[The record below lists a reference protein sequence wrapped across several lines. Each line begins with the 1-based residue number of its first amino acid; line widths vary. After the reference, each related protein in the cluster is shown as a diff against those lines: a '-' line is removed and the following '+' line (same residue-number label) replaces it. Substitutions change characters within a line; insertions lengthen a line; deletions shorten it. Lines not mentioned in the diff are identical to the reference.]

1 MAGQIY
7 KPQKNSWVSS
17 LKNFFT
23 SRKQKDNSI
32 PASKTVGNPAQSTVS
47 AKSSVMAS
55 DTVSYDIRQ
64 DDQFLHSI
72 EKALPPDIPKAEF
85 VKALL
90 RMVPEDFDYLYY
102 DGEFDNSNPLRKLA
116 HKVAIQAFNHLPDD
130 PSSLDSLGFSFIEL
144 GDHERALKCYL
155 RKSEKDADDGAAW
168 NNIAWC
174 QMRMGKYNEAFEVCK
189 HALKFFPNHPH
200 VQHDYACILAGL
212 RRIDEA
218 IPVLTNAISNLKP
231 QAIQLHYLLAILLE
245 RKGDTKSAINCWKE
259 FLRLAEDKIGHERA
273 ISRVQ
278 NKLQKYGVT
287 VSLRKR
293 QMSEI
298 HDQTTVFNSLAIS
311 QMLCLSQHLQLV
323 KNDPRKIDAQERIKI
338 GQTMEQILQH
348 HNKMVVELYHKW
360 KKLSI
365 DHRVILAR
373 HYVFLSLA
381 NLLQWKLDG
390 VEEWLKRALTLDK
403 DSKETQ
409 PLLYAYYVIKV
420 MQGVNENEELNLL
433 QSALRIDQRPGHAHI
448 LLARHYCIKG
458 KYKQV
463 AEILKQINEVEKK
476 SKIDDEY
483 ERGLLEEAK
492 FGVTLWSAVGKIRE
506 DKDSEA
512 LSIVNDLKLKKPES
526 PEPKYWLA
534 VINIRRGS
542 YSTAKDILATIP
554 ADVIPEKTLSEL
566 RSIISK
572 NERIRDSSD
581 NIIFNLRS
589 PRMTG
594 SSSSPICKRFFRA
607 LIKRLTGQNKGKILS
622 ER

>member
-7 KPQKNSWVSS
+7 KPQKKSWVSS
-17 LKNFFT
+17 LKSFFT
-23 SRKQKDNSI
+23 GRKQKDHSI
-32 PASKTVGNPAQSTVS
+32 PVAKTVSNSAQSTVS
-47 AKSSVMAS
+47 AKSSGMAS

-72 EKALPPDIPKAEF
+72 ETTLPPDIPKSEF

-90 RMVPEDFDYLYY
+90 RMGPEDYDYLYY

-116 HKVAIQAFNHLPDD
+116 HKVAIEAFNHLPDD
-130 PSSLDSLGFSFIEL
+130 PSSLNNLGFSFIEL

-155 RKSEKDADDGAAW
+155 RMSEKDANDGAAW

-174 QMRMGKYNEAFEVCK
+174 QMRMGNYSKALEACK
-189 HALKFFPNHPH
+189 QALKFFPNHPH

-212 RRIDEA
+212 GRIDEA
-218 IPVLTNAISNLKP
+218 IPVLKNAISNLKP

-245 RKGDTKSAINCWKE
+245 RKGDAKSAINYWKE

-273 ISRVQ
+273 ISSVQ

-287 VSLRKR
+287 ISLGKR
-293 QMSEI
+293 QMSAK
-298 HDQTTVFNSLAIS
+298 HDQTTVFNGLAIS

-323 KNDPRKIDAQERIKI
+323 KNDPRKIDAQERIRI
-338 GQTMEQILQH
+338 GQSMEQILQY
-348 HNKMVVELYHKW
+348 HNEGVDELYHKC
-360 KKLSI
+360 KKLSS

-381 NLLQWKLDG
+381 NLLQWKLDR
-390 VEEWLKRALTLDK
+390 VEDWLKKALSLDK

-409 PLLYAYYVIKV
+409 PLLYAYYVIRV
-420 MQGVNENEELNLL
+420 MQGVGESEEYKLL
-433 QSALRIDQRPGHAHI
+433 HSALKIDSRPGHAHI
-448 LLARHYCIKG
+448 LLARHYCIKM

-463 AEILKQINEVEKK
+463 DDILKQINEVERK
-476 SKIDDEY
+476 SKMHDEY

-492 FGVTLWSAVGKIRE
+492 FGVALWKAVGKIRE
-506 DKDSEA
+506 DKDNEA
-512 LSIVNDLKLKKPES
+512 LSIINDLKLRKPES
-526 PEPKYWLA
+526 PELKYWLA
-534 VINIRRGS
+534 VINIRRGL
-542 YSTAKDILATIP
+542 YSKAKDILATIP
-554 ADVIPEKTLSEL
+554 DGVIPEKVLSEL
-566 RSIISK
+566 RSTILR
-572 NERIRDSSD
+572 NERISESHV
-581 NIIFNLRS
+581 IFNLRS

-594 SSSSPICKRFFRA
+594 SSSSPICKRFLRA